1 MCLWHNGTRPAPS
14 RKFTQMHFF
23 CSLALR
29 YKPLLLSTSGFYTL
43 EHCTLERFGV
53 GVPSE
58 KWEKSD
64 CESRGRKG
72 VLAHCRQPLSSA
84 LGGRNG
90 RNLFPSNLQ
99 CPELPWK
106 FLYTTWRRVYHSV
119 GTAVLGVLAIHSFT
133 LLTLLLISLS
143 LSLLIRSSPSLF
155 RFYNSISLS
164 S

>member
-1 MCLWHNGTRPAPS
+1 MCLWHKGTRPAPS

-23 CSLALR
+23 CSLTRR

-84 LGGRNG
+84 LGGRT
-90 RNLFPSNLQ
+90 L
-99 CPELPWK
+99 EK
-106 FLYTTWRRVYHSV
+106 FIPFKLAVSRTPLEIFVYCLEACVPQRGNCCSR
-119 GTAVLGVLAIHSFT
+119 
-133 LLTLLLISLS
+133 SLS
-143 LSLLIRSSPSLF
+143 HTFLHSSYSAADF
-155 RFYNSISLS
+155 SFIVFTNSFFSKPF
-164 S
+164 